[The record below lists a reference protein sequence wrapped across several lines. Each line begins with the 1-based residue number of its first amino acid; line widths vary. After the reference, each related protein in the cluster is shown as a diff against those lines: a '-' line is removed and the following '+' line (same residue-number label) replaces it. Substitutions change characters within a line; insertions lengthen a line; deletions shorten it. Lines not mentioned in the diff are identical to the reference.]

1 NNISCKIYSITG
13 MMVADLSHSFSNA
26 SENRIIINLRDL
38 NIAQGMYFVELSNG
52 ERRETTKIIYQND

>member
-1 NNISCKIYSITG
+1 

-26 SENRIIINLRDL
+26 SENRILINLRDL

-52 ERRETTKIIYQND
+52 EKRETTKIIYQND